1 MKNDQD
7 CIITK
12 WDRKRQS
19 WYLIKQNPM
28 YKLNLRAFPENKG
41 RRRAKNSN
49 RENNGLKQSFDIQS
63 TDSGN
68 S

>member
-1 MKNDQD
+1 
-7 CIITK
+7 
-12 WDRKRQS
+12 
-19 WYLIKQNPM
+19 M

-41 RRRAKNSN
+41 RRRTKNSN
-49 RENNGLKQSFDIQS
+49 RESNDLKQSSDIQS